1 MPVFP
6 LPNLIVFPDAMM
18 PLHIFELRYRTM
30 VRDALSGERVIAM
43 GLLKPGWER
52 DYHGSPEFYP
62 LGCLARFEEVEWLP
76 NDCYSLVVRGL
87 SRIMVSRVV
96 REYPYRSARVE
107 VLPQEPCSEDDPLIL
122 SEKYA
127 LLELYRRLL
136 PDAPGAA
143 AGAVPGAGAALAA
156 PAERASA
163 SFHFMQIELAMG
175 GVEGDTSQ
183 QAVQLRMRS
192 SGQNQVQNAQL
203 IVVDAAGA
211 NPVVLIDFA
220 SPVANADPYSYA
232 GALPIRVAPEAS
244 FELGLDLVAPAAVGP
259 LIWPRFLRYII
270 RGRGQAKPRPA
281 PESGEQN

>member
-1 MPVFP
+1 VPVFP

-136 PDAPGAA
+136 PDAPAA
-143 AGAVPGAGAALAA
+143 DAGAVPGAALAA
-156 PAERASA
+156 AAERA
-163 SFHFMQIELAMG
+163 
-175 GVEGDTSQ
+175 
-183 QAVQLRMRS
+183 
-192 SGQNQVQNAQL
+192 
-203 IVVDAAGA
+203 
-211 NPVVLIDFA
+211 P
-220 SPVANADPYSYA
+220 
-232 GALPIRVAPEAS
+232 
-244 FELGLDLVAPAAVGP
+244 GP
-259 LIWPRFLRYII
+259 LSGADLSYEALVNSLCMMVETEPLEKLQLLGFDSII
-270 RGRGQAKPRPA
+270 ERGRRIREIAARRGQAKPRPA

>member
-1 MPVFP
+1 VLFSPKLPVPVFP

-18 PLHIFELRYRTM
+18 PLHVFELRYRTM

-43 GLLKPGWER
+43 GLLKPGWEV

-87 SRIMVSRVV
+87 SRVMVSRVV
-96 REYPYRSARVE
+96 REYPYRAARVE

-143 AGAVPGAGAALAA
+143 PGVVAGAV
-156 PAERASA
+156 AERA
-163 SFHFMQIELAMG
+163 
-175 GVEGDTSQ
+175 
-183 QAVQLRMRS
+183 
-192 SGQNQVQNAQL
+192 
-203 IVVDAAGA
+203 
-211 NPVVLIDFA
+211 P
-220 SPVANADPYSYA
+220 
-232 GALPIRVAPEAS
+232 
-244 FELGLDLVAPAAVGP
+244 GP
-259 LIWPRFLRYII
+259 LPGADLSYEALVSTLCMMVETEPLEKLQLLGFDSII
-270 RGRGQAKPRPA
+270 ERGRRIREIAALRARTKPRPA
-281 PESGEQN
+281 SDPGEQN

>member
-156 PAERASA
+156 PAERA
-163 SFHFMQIELAMG
+163 
-175 GVEGDTSQ
+175 
-183 QAVQLRMRS
+183 
-192 SGQNQVQNAQL
+192 
-203 IVVDAAGA
+203 
-211 NPVVLIDFA
+211 P
-220 SPVANADPYSYA
+220 
-232 GALPIRVAPEAS
+232 
-244 FELGLDLVAPAAVGP
+244 GP
-259 LIWPRFLRYII
+259 LPGADLSYEALVNSLCMMVETEPLEKLQLLGFDSII
-270 RGRGQAKPRPA
+270 ERGRRIREIAARRGQAKPRPA